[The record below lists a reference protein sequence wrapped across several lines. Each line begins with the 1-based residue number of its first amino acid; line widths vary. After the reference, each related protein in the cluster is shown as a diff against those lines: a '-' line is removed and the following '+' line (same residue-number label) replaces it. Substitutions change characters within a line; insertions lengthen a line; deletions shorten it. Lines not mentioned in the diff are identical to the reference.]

1 MTTVDPQNLVYA
13 KFPLEWIEARDFERL
28 TFDRSTWIPLVLEED
43 DILHG
48 QFGTPGYR
56 KAYRDFDSIIVPLD
70 LRADFERVDWQS
82 VSRFNSDGAWA
93 DDEAFY
99 PPGTYSGNLRIS
111 YPVIQR
117 TFATGDP
124 KKWNLL
130 QELEVGLKLMRRGDS
145 WIAPE
150 EDDVEVA
157 RLERDEKGRPDALYF
172 RA

>member
-48 QFGTPGYR
+48 RFGTSGYR
-56 KAYRDFDSIIVPLD
+56 KGYRDFDSIIVPLD
-70 LRADFERVDWQS
+70 LKTDFERVDWQS

-99 PPGTYSGNLRIS
+99 PSKEMEP
-111 YPVIQR
+111 PPR
-117 TFATGDP
+117 TRSWAQVDAA
-124 KKWNLL
+124 
-130 QELEVGLKLMRRGDS
+130 RRFLDCS
-145 WIAPE
+145 
-150 EDDVEVA
+150 
-157 RLERDEKGRPDALYF
+157 RGR
-172 RA
+172 